1 MNGEPVSA
9 NQMSSKP
16 DDQRVAVAA
25 TDPAAEPLRLQRNG
39 AAAVVTLNRPQALNA
54 ITIGMRGALLQAFP
68 HWARD
73 PDCYVAVMR
82 AAPAGTVMAPV
93 FCAGGDIREMSAL
106 AARDPVAA
114 TAALAS
120 EHRLCWQLEC
130 FSKPTISLID
140 GLVVGTG
147 VGITAYG
154 THRVAGQGYGFSM
167 PETRIGFFPNAGLAH
182 TFARMPDAIGI
193 YLGLTGRRIG
203 PADAYALRLVT
214 HCIAA
219 EHFDAI
225 EAALGQ
231 ARPVD
236 PLLDA
241 LHADPGPPSLDP
253 HRDAISRCFGQPT
266 VERIVAELETTA
278 AGDGGAAA
286 FARDALA
293 DLARASP
300 TALKIALR
308 HIREAAGLDLRQV
321 LIRDCRLAAALF
333 ERADFLHGV
342 EAVLG
347 KPPQAAPFVPDRVE
361 GVSDAM
367 VERYFVARPAT
378 EVHLPTRAEMQ
389 AARV

>member
-1 MNGEPVSA
+1 MSA
-9 NQMSSKP
+9 SKISPQP
-16 DDQRVAVAA
+16 DDEHASGAGA
-25 TDPAAEPLRLQRNG
+25 NPASEPLLVERKG

-54 ITIGMRGALLQAFP
+54 ITIGMRGALLAAFP
-68 HWARD
+68 QWARD
-73 PDCYVAVMR
+73 PDCYAVVMR
-82 AAPAGTVMAPV
+82 AAPAGPVTARV

-106 AARDPVAA
+106 ATRDRAA
-114 TAALAS
+114 AAAALAD

-147 VGITAYG
+147 AGITAYG
-154 THRVAGQGYGFSM
+154 THRVAGPGYGFSM

-182 TFARMPDAIGI
+182 VFARMPGAIGI

-203 PADAYALRLVT
+203 AADAYALGLVT
-214 HCIAA
+214 HCIAS

-225 EAALGQ
+225 EAALDE

-241 LHADPGPPSLDP
+241 LHADPGPPPLGQ
-253 HRDAISRCFGQPT
+253 HRAVVSQCFGQPT
-266 VERIVAELETTA
+266 VEQIVAALETM
-278 AGDGGAAA
+278 AGGGGSTAA
-286 FARDALA
+286 FAGDALA

-300 TALKIALR
+300 TALKISLR
-308 HIREAAGLDLRQV
+308 HIREAASLDLRQV

-347 KPPQAAPFVPDRVE
+347 KPPRAPPFSPDRID

-367 VERYFVARPAT
+367 VERYFVARPAG